1 MEIINQKRYVL
12 ECSNEYGDIHV
23 YAKWDGCCNIY
34 RYYNGYTYRD
44 KNISEDEVDYIHICN
59 LRKFIK
65 FLTDIADKAEQIEN
79 FEGYEKLN

>member
-1 MEIINQKRYVL
+1 MEVIKKERYVL

-44 KNISEDEVDYIHICN
+44 ENVPEDEVDYIHICD
-59 LRKFIK
+59 LREFIK